1 MGLPDLALDCQK
13 TARFCIGLKHGVLMI
28 SYRKLN
34 SVLGKAGILL
44 ALVGGISVLILAVLI
59 AYDILA
65 RKLLA
70 FSVQGT
76 DELGGYVL
84 ALVGSLGMSHV
95 LHRREFTRIDLA
107 FRLFPIGLQRI
118 LHVLAYVSL
127 AGMVLFLA
135 YHAQGTLNETLL
147 FQSHA
152 NTPLQTPLWIPQ
164 GLWVLGI
171 WFFALN
177 AVLQALRAVLL
188 LITDPSRV
196 EREFGTVQIESELAD
211 YTAARPGTDTPA

>member
-1 MGLPDLALDCQK
+1 
-13 TARFCIGLKHGVLMI
+13 MI
-28 SYRKLN
+28 SYRTLN
-34 SVLGKAGILL
+34 SILERTGVLL
-44 ALVGGISVLILAVLI
+44 ALAGGISVLILAVLI

-84 ALVGSLGMSHV
+84 AMVGSLGMSHV

-107 FRLFPIGLQRI
+107 FRLFSIGLQRL
-118 LHVLAYVSL
+118 LHVVAYVSL

-147 FQSHA
+147 FQSRA

-177 AVLQALRAVLL
+177 AVLQALRAVVL
-188 LITDPSRV
+188 LISDPARV
-196 EREFGTVQIESELAD
+196 EREYGTVKIESELAD
-211 YTAARPGTDTPA
+211 YTGAGPDTKEPR

>member
-1 MGLPDLALDCQK
+1 
-13 TARFCIGLKHGVLMI
+13 MI
-28 SYRKLN
+28 SYRTLN
-34 SVLGKAGILL
+34 SILERTGVLL
-44 ALVGGISVLILAVLI
+44 ALAGGISVLILAVLI

-84 ALVGSLGMSHV
+84 AMVGSLGMSHV

-107 FRLFPIGLQRI
+107 FRLFSIGLQRL
-118 LHVLAYVSL
+118 LHVVAYVSL

-147 FQSHA
+147 FQSRA

-177 AVLQALRAVLL
+177 AVLQALRAVVL
-188 LITDPSRV
+188 LISDPARV
-196 EREFGTVQIESELAD
+196 EREYGTVKIESELAD
-211 YTAARPGTDTPA
+211 YTAAGPDTKEPR